1 MQSAKPQS
9 VNRLF
14 PFPQSEID
22 LAEAYAF
29 PVGRSWVRAIFVASI
44 DGAATVDGR
53 SGGLGNETDRR
64 IFALQR
70 ALADVV
76 LVGAGTA
83 RAEGYGPA
91 EIDPEWQHLRQ
102 GRTAVPPIAVVTGK
116 LDLDL
121 DAPLFADAPA
131 DARTIILTTEAV
143 PEDQRAEAAT
153 VADVIVAGEQRVE
166 PKRAV
171 AALAERGLLHV
182 TAEGGPTLLSGITA
196 ADCLDELSITRSPI
210 LVSGSGTR
218 ITHGPTF
225 EPPCEM
231 RLTEVLATDDS
242 YLYLRYIRA

>member
-83 RAEGYGPA
+83 RAEG
-91 EIDPEWQHLRQ
+91 
-102 GRTAVPPIAVVTGK
+102 
-116 LDLDL
+116 
-121 DAPLFADAPA
+121 
-131 DARTIILTTEAV
+131 
-143 PEDQRAEAAT
+143 
-153 VADVIVAGEQRVE
+153 
-166 PKRAV
+166 
-171 AALAERGLLHV
+171 
-182 TAEGGPTLLSGITA
+182 
-196 ADCLDELSITRSPI
+196 
-210 LVSGSGTR
+210 
-218 ITHGPTF
+218 
-225 EPPCEM
+225 
-231 RLTEVLATDDS
+231 
-242 YLYLRYIRA
+242 